1 MDWRF
6 IHLPPQ
12 IIMGCD
18 NYLYKS
24 TYVLDKD
31 NVQTE
36 EKDCL
41 WDASSYEIGEV
52 FACPFGTDNLAETEI
67 DLSTMRSEAENLIDV
82 WTREKSHEVEVEE
95 LTELVAVLDSETD
108 DGSAEYFYSIWY

>member
-1 MDWRF
+1 
-6 IHLPPQ
+6 
-12 IIMGCD
+12 MGCD

-36 EKDCL
+36 EKECL

-52 FACPFGTDNLAETEI
+52 FACTFGTENLEETEI
-67 DLSTMRSEAENLIDV
+67 DLEDIRGEAKSLISKWKDDQ
-82 WTREKSHEVEVEE
+82 SHEYEIGH
-95 LTELVAVLDSETD
+95 LKALVGVLDSETD